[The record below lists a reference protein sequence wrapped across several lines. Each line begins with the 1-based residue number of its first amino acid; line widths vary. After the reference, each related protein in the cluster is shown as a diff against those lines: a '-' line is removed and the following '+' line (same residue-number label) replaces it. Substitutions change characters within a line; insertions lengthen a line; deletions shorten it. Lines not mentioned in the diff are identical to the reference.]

1 MSVKGHV
8 RNIMTTPVRAVGPG
22 TPILEIARVLAE
34 GGYGGVPVV
43 SDDDEVAGFVSE
55 TDLMAA
61 LLAGRTGARAVDVM
75 STPAITADEFEP
87 VEDVMRLLRERRIH
101 HLPVVRHGRLVGIVT
116 PSDVIRFL
124 VAHALP
130 PPPVVA

>member
-1 MSVKGHV
+1 
-8 RNIMTTPVRAVGPG
+8 MTTPVSSVSPT
-22 TPILEIARVLAE
+22 TPILEIARLLAA
-34 GGYGGVPVV
+34 GGFGGVPVV
-43 SDDDEVAGFVSE
+43 SADDHVAGFVSE

-61 LLAGRTGARAVDVM
+61 LLAGRTSARAADVM
-75 STPAITADEFEP
+75 STPPITADEFEP

-101 HLPVVRHGRLVGIVT
+101 HLPVVRDGRLVGIVT

-124 VAHALP
+124 VAHSLP